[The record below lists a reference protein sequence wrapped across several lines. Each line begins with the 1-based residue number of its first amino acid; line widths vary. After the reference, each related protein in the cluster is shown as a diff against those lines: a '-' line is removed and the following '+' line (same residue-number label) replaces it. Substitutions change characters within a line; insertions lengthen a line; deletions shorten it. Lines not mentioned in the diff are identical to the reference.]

1 MKINYKIN
9 LCSFASPD
17 LKRSAIRV
25 IDQAKRINLYNRIK
39 VFSVDDLNTQE
50 KNFLKKVLSQGKTRG
65 YGYWFW
71 KPLIIK
77 KFLLSLKENEILNY
91 IDVGSH
97 INLNGYKRLNYYINL
112 VKKSKKGV
120 LAFQFYNLKKQKFI
134 FPKRLEY
141 MYTKSDLL
149 NYFGVLK
156 NKKITHSPQYES
168 GCIFLK
174 KNKFTL
180 KLLDEWAEVY
190 KKDFSL
196 VDDSKSKIK
205 NFKGF
210 LENRHDQSIFS
221 LICKKNKVKTL
232 SAFEIDWAY
241 LGKKRTWEHNKNCPI
256 LLKRDLKY
264 NLIKRF
270 LNRQRKTFKRLKKK
284 ISFE

>member
-1 MKINYKIN
+1 LKIKHQIN

-17 LKRSAIRV
+17 LKRSASRV
-25 IDQAKRINLYNRIK
+25 IKQAKKIKLYKKIK
-39 VFSVDDLNTQE
+39 VFSREDLNLSE
-50 KNFLKKVLSQGKTRG
+50 KKFLTKLLSEGKTRG

-77 KFLLSLKENEILNY
+77 KFLLSLKNNEILNY

-97 INLNGYKRLNYYINL
+97 INLNGFKRLNYYIHL

-120 LAFQFYNLKKQKFI
+120 LVFQYHKLKKKKFQ

-141 MYTKSDLL
+141 MWTKSDLL
-149 NYFGVLK
+149 NYFGVLN
-156 NKKITHSPQYES
+156 NKKITHSPQIES

-190 KKDFSL
+190 KKNFSL
-196 VDDSKSKIK
+196 ADDSKSELK
-205 NFKGF
+205 NFDGF

-232 SAFEIDWAY
+232 SAYEIDWAY
-241 LGKKRTWEHNKNCPI
+241 LKKKRTWEHNKNCPI
-256 LLKRDLKY
+256 LLKRDLEY
-264 NLIKRF
+264 NLLRRF
-270 LNRQRKTFKRLKKK
+270 INRQKRTYRRFKKK
-284 ISFE
+284 LDFN